1 MKKLVPIFVLIVVM
15 LQAFS
20 PLAYADGVQGDLSR
34 AQNFLEAQK
43 VLESGGEN
51 ADWYAVLLCAAGQK
65 DKLSAYAA
73 TVCERIESGVLPN
86 DKMRT
91 ALVCRLM
98 GIENDF
104 VEAVLADN
112 STERISDIIWKLV
125 IAVDRKT
132 TELTQELADKL
143 EQMSLEGGGF
153 AISGKLS
160 DPDMTAMAIC
170 ALALS
175 GRETEIHLSALSDL
189 QKDSGGFET
198 FGAENAESAAQALIA
213 LNFCGIDAKKDE
225 RFLKNGAGIEDSLN
239 SFLTDSGGYSHIK
252 GSSANVKATLQ
263 AALARLSCEKGKE
276 LYAYDGVAVTPYSGI
291 EKEAPR
297 EPVSYKIIVIAVS
310 FAAALTAVAVLFAA
324 RRANAKNLSR
334 VALGLIVVV
343 AVTLL
348 TNIQT
353 KEQFYAENPDPIG
366 ENSRV
371 VSISA
376 TGDGVLIPPTDYALR
391 DGENAL
397 ELILR
402 VAKYNGLRVDFSGGY
417 VRGIGGLYEFD
428 RGAGSGWKIKINGE
442 FPYVGAD
449 MIFPQDGD
457 TVEWIYGNW

>member
-1 MKKLVPIFVLIVVM
+1 MKKLVPILILIVVM

-20 PLAYADGVQGDLSR
+20 LLAYADGVQGELLR
-34 AQNFLEAQK
+34 AQIFLEEQD
-43 VLESGGEN
+43 VLEKGGEN
-51 ADWYAVLLCAAGQK
+51 ADWYAVLLCASGQK
-65 DKLSAYAA
+65 DKLSSYAA
-73 TVCERIESGVLPN
+73 LVCERVGNGVSVN

-104 VEAVLADN
+104 VEAALADN
-112 STERISDIIWKLV
+112 STSRVSDIIWKL
-125 IAVDRKT
+125 IISADMKN
-132 TELTQELADKL
+132 TELTEELADKL

-153 AISGKLS
+153 AISGKVP

-170 ALALS
+170 ALALA
-175 GRETEIHLSALSDL
+175 GRDTEIHLFALSAL

-213 LNFCGIDAKKDE
+213 LNFCGIDAKTDE
-225 RFLKNGAGIEDSLN
+225 RFLKSGVGIEDSLN

-252 GSSANVKATLQ
+252 GTSANVKATLQ
-263 AALARLSCEKGKE
+263 AALARLSYEKGKD
-276 LYAYDGVAVTPYSGI
+276 LYAYDGIAVTPNGGE
-291 EKEAPR
+291 EKEDAR
-297 EPVSYKIIVIAVS
+297 EPIGYKLIVISVS
-310 FAAALTAVAVLFAA
+310 FAAALVAVAVLFAS

-371 VSISA
+371 VSISV
-376 TGDGVLIPPTDYALR
+376 TGDGALILPTDYALR

-397 ELILR
+397 ELLLR
-402 VAKYNGLRVDFSGGY
+402 VAKYNGLRADASGGY

-428 RGAGSGWKIKINGE
+428 RGADSGWKIKINGE
-442 FPYVGAD
+442 FPSVGAD

-457 TVEWIYGNW
+457 TIEWIYGNW